1 MMHLK
6 KEIWGPVALAVL
18 LFFGL
23 VLWMISGDVK
33 TARED
38 VDEPQKTA
46 SDGPVRVEVE
56 RYNAT
61 TYQPKV
67 MIQGQIEPWRRV
79 SISAQVEAIVEAL
92 PVQQGQQ
99 VQAGDVLV
107 KLSEEDRPAAVAQAR
122 ARVRQLAAELK
133 GAERLR
139 TGNLVSESE
148 KLRLESELAAAQ
160 AALEQAELAL
170 RHIQPT
176 APFDGVVNQRN
187 AELGEYVAR
196 GQSLLEL
203 VQVDRL
209 KVTGNA
215 PQQSVAGLEQGQPV
229 SVELLDGRILEGRLS
244 FVASAANAETRS
256 FYVEAD
262 VPNPERLRV
271 AGGSAT
277 LGISLPER
285 QATFLSPAYL
295 SLGDDGKL
303 GVLHVD
309 DDDRVRFTTVQMLSA
324 TTDGAW
330 VAGLPASI
338 RLVTQGGG
346 FVSPGQPV
354 TPVTGSLASPRPK
367 AEG

>member
-1 MMHLK
+1 MTDAK
-6 KEIWGPVALAVL
+6 NKFWGPVALAVL
-18 LFFGL
+18 LTFGL
-23 VLWMISGDVK
+23 ILWMISGDVK

-38 VDEPQKTA
+38 VDERQKIT

-79 SISAQVEAIVEAL
+79 SISAQVEATVEAL
-92 PVQQGQQ
+92 PVQQGQE
-99 VQAGDVLV
+99 VRAGDVLV

-122 ARVRQLAAELK
+122 ARFRQLDAELK
-133 GAERLR
+133 AAERLR
-139 TGNLVSESE
+139 SGNLVSESE
-148 KLRLESELAAAQ
+148 KLRLESELSAAK
-160 AALEQAELAL
+160 AALEQAQLAL
-170 RHIQPT
+170 RHVEPT

-187 AELGEYVAR
+187 AELGEYVAK
-196 GQSLLEL
+196 GQALLEL

-209 KVTGNA
+209 KVAGNA
-215 PQQSVAGLEQGQPV
+215 PQQSVAGLKEGQLV
-229 SVELLDGRILEGRLS
+229 SVELLDGRSLEGRLS
-244 FVASAANAETRS
+244 FVSSAANSETRS
-256 FYVEAD
+256 FYVEAE
-262 VPNPERLRV
+262 VPNPDGLRV

-277 LGISLPER
+277 LGISLSEQ
-285 QATFLSPAYL
+285 QAMFLSPAYL

-309 DDDRVRFTTVQMLSA
+309 DADTVRFTTVRLLSA

-330 VAGLPASI
+330 ITGLPVSV
-338 RLVTQGGG
+338 RLITQGGG
-346 FVSPGQPV
+346 FVAPGQTV
-354 TPVTGSLASPRPK
+354 TPVTGSSISPRSR

>member
-1 MMHLK
+1 MTSIK
-6 KEIWGPVALAVL
+6 SKIWGPVTLALL
-18 LFFGL
+18 LTFGL
-23 VLWMISGDVK
+23 VIWLISGDVK
-33 TARED
+33 TARDD
-38 VDEPQKTA
+38 VGKPQITT
-46 SDGPVRVEVE
+46 SHGPVRVEVE
-56 RYNAT
+56 RYNT
-61 TYQPKV
+61 TSYQPKL

-99 VQAGDVLV
+99 VQAGEVLV

-122 ARVRQLAAELK
+122 ARVRQLTAESK
-133 GAERLR
+133 AAERLR
-139 TGNLVSESE
+139 SGNLVSESE
-148 KLRLESELAAAQ
+148 QLRLASELSAAQ
-160 AALEQAELAL
+160 AALQQAQLAL
-170 RHIQPT
+170 SHIQPT

-187 AELGEYVAR
+187 AELGEYVAK

-215 PQQSVAGLEQGQPV
+215 PQKSVAGLEAGQQV
-229 SVELLDGRILEGRLS
+229 SVELLDGRTMEGRLS

-262 VPNPERLRV
+262 VPNPEGLRV

-277 LGISLPER
+277 LGISLPEQ

-309 DDDRVRFTTVQMLSA
+309 EADIVRFTAVRLLSTA
-324 TTDGAW
+324 TDGAW
-330 VAGLPASI
+330 VTGLPASA

-346 FVSPGQPV
+346 FVTAGQTV
-354 TPVTGSLASPRPK
+354 TPVTGSLPGPR
-367 AEG
+367 AEKD